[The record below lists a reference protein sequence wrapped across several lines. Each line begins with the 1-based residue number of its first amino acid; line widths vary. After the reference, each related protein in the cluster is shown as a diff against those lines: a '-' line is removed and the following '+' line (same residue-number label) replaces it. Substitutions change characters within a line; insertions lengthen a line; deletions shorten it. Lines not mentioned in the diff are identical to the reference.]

1 MNKYEYIKLDC
12 DYDPSIE
19 DVLDAMK
26 GEEWTGF
33 ESKNSSLS
41 FVAED
46 ILEQKYSDWEIY
58 EEDDGVCL
66 AVREKGSNDFEVYW
80 VSPSYLFRASS
91 DFIFGDDDFRQGGN
105 DETL

>member
-33 ESKNSSLS
+33 ESKIGFFAL
-41 FVAED
+41 
-46 ILEQKYSDWEIY
+46 
-58 EEDDGVCL
+58 
-66 AVREKGSNDFEVYW
+66 
-80 VSPSYLFRASS
+80 
-91 DFIFGDDDFRQGGN
+91 
-105 DETL
+105 